1 MRSRDPSHSSAAV
14 VHRTS
19 DASEFTKRLGL
30 TLVFLSQW
38 KEGRKGG
45 REEGREGGRKEG
57 IGRKQDLRPRVDKLM
72 ACGGADLA
80 LCLVFF
86 F

>member
-1 MRSRDPSHSSAAV
+1 MEGR
-14 VHRTS
+14 
-19 DASEFTKRLGL
+19 
-30 TLVFLSQW
+30 
-38 KEGRKGG
+38 KEGREGGREGG
-45 REEGREGGRKEG
+45 REEGRKEG
-57 IGRKQDLRPRVDKLM
+57 IERKQDLRPRVDKLM